1 MTTSPPYGSS
11 GQQPGAVPGQPVPP
25 YGATPG
31 VPTNQ
36 PAYGAGTPAYAAGE
50 TEYSDQAPTIQV
62 PIGQMSAGQVP
73 PAAPGQ
79 VPPGQYPS
87 DPYQSGQYSSGQY
100 SSGQYSSGQYSS
112 GQVPNGFAPG
122 QAPMGQ
128 VPMGQVPAP
137 GMAPAYATPPPA
149 RKSGSNGPVIAVIAV
164 VMVAVIGVLAFFLIQ
179 GKDTKPVADPTT
191 SPSQETTS
199 GSNQVTPTPDTKSP
213 TPPPGGHGPA
223 TSLSSAS
230 KGDCVSGLVEGTKLS
245 DVKVTDCSSSSA
257 THKILDKVSS
267 ETACLT
273 VAGAEAAVPANPVVA
288 VQYLCMGPKDV
299 DPSQGVNIAKV
310 GDCLIDDSSPNLI
323 NKVKKTECTTT
334 GSYPI
339 QVVIK
344 EGANTID
351 RDNAYDKCTA
361 AGASNPYTFYPW
373 SMTRYGDGST
383 LPNDIVFCLGSP
395 N

>member
-73 PAAPGQ
+73 PGAAPGQ

-100 SSGQYSSGQYSS
+100 QSGQYSSGQYSP

-128 VPMGQVPAP
+128 VPAP
-137 GMAPAYATPPPA
+137 GMAPAYASPPPA

-191 SPSQETTS
+191 GSPQETTS
-199 GSNQVTPTPDTKSP
+199 TPEVSPTPDTKSP
-213 TPPPGGHGPA
+213 TPTPGGNGTA

-273 VAGAEAAVPANPVVA
+273 VAGAEAAVPVNPVVA

-344 EGANTID
+344 DGANTID

>member
-11 GQQPGAVPGQPVPP
+11 GQRPGAVPGQPVPP

-100 SSGQYSSGQYSS
+100 QSGQYSSGQYSP

-128 VPMGQVPAP
+128 VPAP
-137 GMAPAYATPPPA
+137 GMAPAYASPPPA

-191 SPSQETTS
+191 GSPQETTS
-199 GSNQVTPTPDTKSP
+199 TPNQVTP
-213 TPPPGGHGPA
+213 GGNGTA

-273 VAGAEAAVPANPVVA
+273 VAGAEAAVPVNPVVA

>member
-1 MTTSPPYGSS
+1 
-11 GQQPGAVPGQPVPP
+11 
-25 YGATPG
+25 
-31 VPTNQ
+31 
-36 PAYGAGTPAYAAGE
+36 
-50 TEYSDQAPTIQV
+50 
-62 PIGQMSAGQVP
+62 
-73 PAAPGQ
+73 
-79 VPPGQYPS
+79 
-87 DPYQSGQYSSGQY
+87 
-100 SSGQYSSGQYSS
+100 
-112 GQVPNGFAPG
+112 
-122 QAPMGQ
+122 
-128 VPMGQVPAP
+128 MGQVPAP
-137 GMAPAYATPPPA
+137 GMAPAYASPPPA

-191 SPSQETTS
+191 SSPQETTS
-199 GSNQVTPTPDTKSP
+199 TPEVSPTPDTKSP
-213 TPPPGGHGPA
+213 TPTPGGNGTA

-273 VAGAEAAVPANPVVA
+273 VASAEAAVPVNPVVA